1 MMVILNNNKIG
12 AERKQDDKR
21 IDELFEVSLRPLKSK
36 NARAIFN
43 IFVNKREVNSLTSLD
58 LQSNLAVL
66 EIDLSKKEINN
77 WLHSLKEAGLIEKE
91 EKRGKPTTMTY
102 DDKYTFDLWSL
113 TLKGMEISEGIED
126 MLKGKE
132 KRPSIMPIERIQD
145 VAKQDPEATKQIL
158 NTIEETYFQLA
169 FLRNLW
175 RVGGATS
182 LKELEENITPRGKNL
197 ERAISSCID
206 QGLVEKVDTPRRS
219 GLLPLFLR
227 IIGFSMDM
235 SASCRLTKE
244 GRIIAE
250 RL

>member
-21 IDELFEVSLRPLKSK
+21 IDELFEVSLRPLKSN

>member
-1 MMVILNNNKIG
+1 MMVILNNNKIE
-12 AERKQDDKR
+12 AERKPANMK
-21 IDELFEVSLRPLKSK
+21 IEELFEVSLRPLKSK

-43 IFVNKREVNSLTSLD
+43 IFVSKREVNSLTSLD
-58 LQSNLAVL
+58 LQSNLVAL

-126 MLKGKE
+126 MLKRKE
-132 KRPSIMPIERIQD
+132 RHTSIMPIERIKD
-145 VAKQDPEATKQIL
+145 VAKQDPEATKKIL
-158 NTIEETYFQLA
+158 STIEKTYFQLA

-182 LKELEENITPRGKNL
+182 LKELEENMTPRGKNL

-227 IIGFSMDM
+227 IIGFSMDV
-235 SASCRLTKE
+235 SASYRLTKE